1 MKILPTPYRP
11 VFETLLKTNATFT
24 GPKLHNWIDSGINLN
39 STLLDRGTRRSLRLK
54 KVDITSKVNEQS
66 WEIVNLCGPPGHFLD
81 SCTDSYWS
89 TEYPDPKSEL
99 TPIKENGQ
107 IR

>member
-1 MKILPTPYRP
+1 MHHFWALPW
-11 VFETLLKTNATFT
+11 N
-24 GPKLHNWIDSGINLN
+24 
-39 STLLDRGTRRSLRLK
+39 
-54 KVDITSKVNEQS
+54 KVDIISKVNEKS

>member
-1 MKILPTPYRP
+1 MSDPSPSD
-11 VFETLLKTNATFT
+11 
-24 GPKLHNWIDSGINLN
+24 IDSTNKMSCVWNNLN
-39 STLLDRGTRRSLRLK
+39 WTTLNHF
-54 KVDITSKVNEQS
+54 DIISKVNEKS

>member
-1 MKILPTPYRP
+1 MTSVSID
-11 VFETLLKTNATFT
+11 FESIEKLVIQIQSRSRSDPSPSDIDFKNKMSCVWNTL
-24 GPKLHNWIDSGINLN
+24 NWTTSNHF
-39 STLLDRGTRRSLRLK
+39 
-54 KVDITSKVNEQS
+54 DIISKVNEKS

>member
-1 MKILPTPYRP
+1 MNSISHPSDIDFKNKMPC
-11 VFETLLKTNATFT
+11 VWNTLNWATSNNF
-24 GPKLHNWIDSGINLN
+24 
-39 STLLDRGTRRSLRLK
+39 
-54 KVDITSKVNEQS
+54 DIISQVNEKS

-81 SCTDSYWS
+81 SCSDSYWS
-89 TEYPDPKSEL
+89 TQYPDPKSEL